1 MKDMSVSFMTTILI
15 QIVNILTGL
24 LAARLLLPEG
34 RGELAEI
41 MLWPGLLI
49 EFGILAMSDALMY
62 RAATRAAG
70 PKVLFATVMWIGAVL
85 AIVLVAVGYVLLPYA
100 IANDSPTVKSIEF
113 WYLAAFV
120 PVYLFSLFVATMF
133 QGHLDILAW
142 NVVRALVGLGYLG
155 FVAVFWLADRA
166 DVEGF
171 AISYIAG
178 NALAALIGF
187 AWLARRG
194 WVGWRPDFAIA
205 RGLVSYGAR
214 VHVGEMVNSL
224 RQRVDQIA
232 VSLFLASADMGLYV
246 VALTVANGPM
256 ILVNTIAGVAFPKI
270 SQAPDKTEKLR
281 IFGLYLRLAM
291 AMSIAS
297 AASLAILAEYL
308 VPLIFG
314 RLFTDSATLCQ
325 IMLLGLPFFAAKLMF
340 IQALN
345 AFDRSLA
352 IGWAE
357 AAGLIAAV
365 LALYAM
371 LPLLGIYGAAW
382 ALVVANV
389 VALGAMATSLNR
401 QIGAP
406 VLALLRPTEE
416 DFEKVRRIA
425 ARVWR

>member
-70 PKVLFATVMWIGAVL
+70 PKVLFATVMWIGAFL
-85 AIVLVAVGYVLLPYA
+85 AVALVAVGYIVLPYA
-100 IANDSPTVKSIEF
+100 IAHDSQTVRSVEF

-120 PVYLFSLFVATMF
+120 PVYLLSLFVATMF

-142 NVVRALVGLGYLG
+142 NVVRALVGFGYLG
-155 FVAVFWLADRA
+155 FIAIFWFADKA
-166 DVEGF
+166 NVEGF
-171 AISYIAG
+171 AIAYIAG
-178 NALAALIGF
+178 NAVSALVGL

-194 WVGWRPDFAIA
+194 WVGWRPDFAVA
-205 RGLVSYGAR
+205 RGLVAYGAR

-224 RQRVDQIA
+224 RQRVDQMA
-232 VSLFLASADMGLYV
+232 VSLFLTSADMGLYV

-270 SQAPDKTEKLR
+270 SQAPDKSEKLR

-297 AASLAILAEYL
+297 AIGLAVLAEYL

-314 RLFTDSATLCQ
+314 RLFDDSATLCQ
-325 IMLLGLPFFAAKLMF
+325 IMLIGLPFFAAKLMF

-365 LALYAM
+365 LSLYGM
-371 LPLLGIYGAAW
+371 LPALGIYGAAW

-389 VALGAMATSLNR
+389 VALGAMAASLNR

-406 VLALLRPTEE
+406 VLPLLRPTEE

-425 ARVWR
+425 ARVRR

>member
-1 MKDMSVSFMTTILI
+1 MKDMSISFVTTILI
-15 QIVNILTGL
+15 QIVNIVTGL

-62 RAATRAAG
+62 RAATRAAS
-70 PKVLFATVMWIGAVL
+70 PKVLFATVMWIGLALSV
-85 AIVLVAVGYVLLPYA
+85 AIVTIGLVVLPYA
-100 IANDSPTVKSIEF
+100 IAQDSATVKLVEF

-133 QGHLDILAW
+133 QGHLDIVAW

-155 FVAVFWLADRA
+155 FIVGFYVAGHSS
-166 DVEGF
+166 VETF
-171 AISYIAG
+171 AIAYIAG
-178 NALAALIGF
+178 TLVSAIVGLV
-187 AWLARRG
+187 WLARKG
-194 WVGWRPDFAIA
+194 WVGWKPDLQAA
-205 RGLVSYGAR
+205 KGLVFYGAR
-214 VHVGEMVNSL
+214 VHVGEMVNTL
-224 RQRVDQIA
+224 RQRVDQMA
-232 VSLFLASADMGLYV
+232 VSLWLTSSDMGLYV

-256 ILVNTIAGVAFPKI
+256 ILVNTVAGVAFPKI
-270 SQAPDKTEKLR
+270 SQAPTAEEKLR
-281 IFGLYLRLAM
+281 IFGTYLRLAM
-291 AMSIAS
+291 ALSIAS
-297 AASLAILAEYL
+297 AAGLAVLAEYL

-314 RLFTDSATLCQ
+314 RLFDSSATICQ

-357 AAGLIAAV
+357 AAGLIAA
-365 LALYAM
+365 ALSLYGL
-371 LPLLGIYGAAW
+371 LPVLGIYGAAW

-389 VALGAMATSLNR
+389 VALAAMAASLNR

-406 VLALLRPTEE
+406 VLPLFRPTAE
-416 DFEKVRRIA
+416 DFAHVRRLTS
-425 ARVWR
+425 RVWR